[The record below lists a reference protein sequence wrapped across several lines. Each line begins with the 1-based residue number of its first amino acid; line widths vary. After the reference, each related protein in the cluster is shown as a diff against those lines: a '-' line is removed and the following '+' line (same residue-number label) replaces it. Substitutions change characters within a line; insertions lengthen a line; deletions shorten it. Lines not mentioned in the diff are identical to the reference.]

1 MPAPDLSSSP
11 RSLAGVGSVGLGAGA
26 GLLLLTGPSLPLA
39 WGVLPAAGVLVLA
52 LGLGWWRATG
62 LRAGDGASVAAWQRG
77 VLAPLLLLPMLV
89 VVAAAARMIA
99 GICVAYPPAI
109 AALLV
114 LGVLAPLACGR
125 GARAG
130 LLALLVAGLAIAA
143 AITAGRMEAQAPGA
157 RGFAHTGP
165 ILGIHPF
172 QATAIVIDGYGPF
185 DLPINDYVEPDGSR
199 GYGPQALAE
208 ALQRDLAAIAE
219 QQFAD
224 GPARAYQAFAG
235 ARVEA
240 VELPALQERLDQP
253 IAAGAVEP
261 RLVVW
266 SGTTGWRS
274 RVEFVCPGSLT
285 RPGPRPADTVMDR
298 MCPDKYS
305 SEASAGLGVTG
316 RWTGYTEGRGV
327 GRPSL
332 AGFGARNDPQGG
344 PQGGALALRWEQRAW
359 AWVALGLLAPVLL
372 WPVTGR
378 GLVRVG
384 AGLAALG
391 LAVLAVMLVGT
402 WPSGQVPALASAIPW
417 ASPWGP
423 SQWSPA
429 LALLL
434 LASLGRRAAAG
445 PTAVVGLAS
454 WGVAA
459 GLAAAVW
466 LRPTLHGIAGDAL
479 VGGLAE
485 ALHGGGIFG
494 VTIASMIDL
503 GAAEVIAAS
512 VVIAGLLGLLGA
524 LLGSALPVVAGL
536 IAPRRAGAAARW
548 IGLAVLLAAA
558 ALVLSRKTVGGAA
571 LLTPALALGLAA
583 VTGLGLAAWR
593 GPRRGL
599 RIADHVLA
607 VVLVVAAAG
616 EAWAGRHNLFH
627 GALLGLGVIA
637 ALVSLGLVAGP
648 RRVRSVAPGPG
659 KASQG

>member
-1 MPAPDLSSSP
+1 MPAPDPSSSP
-11 RSLAGVGSVGLGAGA
+11 RSLAGAGSIGLGAGI
-26 GLLLLTGPSLPLA
+26 GLLLLTGPGLPLA
-39 WGVLPAAGVLVLA
+39 WGVLPAAAVLVVA

-62 LRAGDGASVAAWQRG
+62 LRVGEGSSVATVAAWHRG
-77 VLAPLLLLPMLV
+77 VLAPLLLLPMIV
-89 VVAAAARMIA
+89 VVAAAVRMIA

-109 AALLV
+109 VALLV
-114 LGVLAPLACGR
+114 LGLLAPLACGR
-125 GARAG
+125 GVRAG
-130 LLALLVAGLAIAA
+130 LLAVVVGGLAIAA

-253 IAAGAVEP
+253 IAAGTKEP

-316 RWTGYTEGRGV
+316 RWTGYSEGRGI

-344 PQGGALALRWEQRAW
+344 LVALRWEQRAW
-359 AWVALGLLAPVLL
+359 AWVALCLLVPVLL
-372 WPVTGR
+372 WPAAGR

-384 AGLAALG
+384 AGLAATG

-402 WPSGQVPALASAIPW
+402 WPSGQVPALASTSPW
-417 ASPWGP
+417 ASPWAP

-445 PTAVVGLAS
+445 PTAVVSLAS
-454 WGVAA
+454 WAVVAW
-459 GLAAAVW
+459 LAAAVW
-466 LRPTLHGIAGDAL
+466 LRPTLSGIAGDAL
-479 VGGLAE
+479 VGGLAD
-485 ALHGGGIFG
+485 ALHGGAIFG
-494 VTIASMIDL
+494 VTIAAWIDL
-503 GAAEVIAAS
+503 GTAEAIVAS

-524 LLGSALPVVAGL
+524 LLGSALPRLAGL
-536 IAPRRAGAAARW
+536 LAPRRGGAAARW

-571 LLTPALALGLAA
+571 LLTPALALALAA
-583 VTGLGLAAWR
+583 VTGLALAAARR
-593 GPRRGL
+593 GPVRGL
-599 RIADHVLA
+599 RIVDHVLA

-627 GALLGLGVIA
+627 AALLGLGVIA

-648 RRVRSVAPGPG
+648 RRVRSVVSGPG
-659 KASQG
+659 NAPQG